1 MEKPEKIHK
10 LDIIDKKIL
19 AVLLKSG
26 RIGMKELAEVI
37 NNHYPTVINR
47 VNKLIEIGVINKFY
61 PVLQLPG
68 IGIRKWLS
76 LYLILNPMQMKRKMN
91 LLKNSRKIH

>member
-47 VNKLIEIGVINKFY
+47 VNKLIEKLYYTKAGVI
-61 PVLQLPG
+61 
-68 IGIRKWLS
+68 I
-76 LYLILNPMQMKRKMN
+76 
-91 LLKNSRKIH
+91 